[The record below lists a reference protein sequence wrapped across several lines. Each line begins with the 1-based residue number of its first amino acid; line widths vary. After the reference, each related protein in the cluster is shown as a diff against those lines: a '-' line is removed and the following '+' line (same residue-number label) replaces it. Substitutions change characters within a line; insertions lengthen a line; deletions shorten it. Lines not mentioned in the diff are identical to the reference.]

1 MRVLTTTLAMTVPE
15 PAASSAF
22 LVAHFGYREDMAF
35 PGGAALSHP
44 DGGPVLFFLRPGLN
58 EVAEEARDAPVR
70 GLVLALTVGDLD
82 VEEARLRAEG
92 VPSLQPIQQDEWG
105 ERRFQV
111 ADPNG
116 LRIQLV
122 AWAGGQRPY

>member
-1 MRVLTTTLAMTVPE
+1 MKVLTTTLAMTVPD

-22 LVAHFGYREDMAF
+22 LSRHFGYREDMAF

-58 EVAEEARDAPVR
+58 EVAEEVRDATVQ
-70 GLVLALTVGDLD
+70 GLVLALTVEDLEA
-82 VEEARLRAEG
+82 EEARLRAEG
-92 VPSLQPIQQDEWG
+92 AVPLQPIQQDEWG

-116 LRIQLV
+116 LLVQLV
-122 AWAGGQRPY
+122 AWVGGERPY